1 LKHNVARAWCLAA
14 SVAAAATLLLPADGV
29 AQSRRERTG
38 SSWRGRGDAAASTQP
53 TTRTTSTQALSRPTN
68 FADGYRVL
76 LDRNIFSRSRTA
88 PSRTGGPA
96 TTAPVTQPRGGLV
109 LTGVVRE
116 ANEYVV
122 FIEDTRVNT
131 TTRYHVGD
139 TVGDGKI
146 TAAGLDHI
154 EVTTAGRPVTVELGS
169 MVQGTAG
176 AIGYGSPGADGS
188 TGTTS
193 APGTPSGGGA
203 GDILERLRQ
212 RRLQET
218 KR

>member
-1 LKHNVARAWCLAA
+1 VKRSVLRAWCLAA
-14 SVAAAATLLLPADGV
+14 SVAAATTLLVPADGV
-29 AQSRRERTG
+29 AQARRERVG
-38 SSWRGRGDAAASTQP
+38 GFGRGRGDAAVSTQP
-53 TTRTTSTQALSRPTN
+53 ATRTTSTQALSRPTN
-68 FADGYRVL
+68 FADGYRAL

-88 PSRTGGPA
+88 PARGGGPA

-109 LTGVVRE
+109 LTGVVHE
-116 ANEYVV
+116 GNEYVV

-139 TVGDGKI
+139 AVGDGKI
-146 TAAGLDHI
+146 TAAALDHI
-154 EVTTAGRPVTVELGS
+154 EVTTAGRPVSVELGNT
-169 MVQGTAG
+169 VQGTAG
-176 AIGYGSPGADGS
+176 AVGYGTPGADGS

-218 KR
+218 KQ